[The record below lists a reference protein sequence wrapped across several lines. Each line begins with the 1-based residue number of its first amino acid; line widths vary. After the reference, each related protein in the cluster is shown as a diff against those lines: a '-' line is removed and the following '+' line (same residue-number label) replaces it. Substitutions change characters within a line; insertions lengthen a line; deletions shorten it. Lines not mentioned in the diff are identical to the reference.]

1 MSTTDSRPPVRVEIV
16 SDAEYAAEIAELEA
30 LRDRV
35 LHTLAEA
42 REPEL
47 ARELL
52 ADWPT
57 LS

>member
-1 MSTTDSRPPVRVEIV
+1 MSTTDSRPHVRVEIV
-16 SDAEYAAEIAELEA
+16 DDAAYAAEIAELEA
-30 LRDRV
+30 LRDQV
-35 LHTLAEA
+35 LHTLAES

-52 ADWPT
+52 AGWPV